1 MLRTAQPVAWK
12 DERWVRKKTKESNTD
27 DEASGR
33 RDVMGEFQRKVLSN
47 N

>member
-1 MLRTAQPVAWK
+1 MPGKMRGGCGRKLRKATQ
-12 DERWVRKKTKESNTD
+12 N

-33 RDVMGEFQRKVLSN
+33 RDVMGEFQRKVLPN